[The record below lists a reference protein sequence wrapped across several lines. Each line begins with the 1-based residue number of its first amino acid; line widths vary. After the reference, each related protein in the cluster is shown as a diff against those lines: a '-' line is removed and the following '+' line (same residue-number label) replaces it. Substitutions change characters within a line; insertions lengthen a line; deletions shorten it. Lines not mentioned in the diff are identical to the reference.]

1 MVRNNISKKKGMKSR
16 SDAMPNAFSRFTET
30 RLSLVDKDK
39 QLAYKERPTTK
50 EDTMER
56 VRIAF
61 ESINEE
67 MLINNMNHP
76 FLKRLRISCCA
87 NGGY

>member
-1 MVRNNISKKKGMKSR
+1 
-16 SDAMPNAFSRFTET
+16 
-30 RLSLVDKDK
+30 
-39 QLAYKERPTTK
+39 
-50 EDTMER
+50 MER